1 MYMYYV
7 KQLEYCSK
15 MQYTTSSTISSTH
28 LNYCWYSWCTCESCA
43 IIFSQWQVNF
53 LQFHKS
59 SLVIQENEILNFIFL
74 EIFYLEIDMQWHKK
88 KTLSFHQKTLS
99 LSSFDD
105 SMHILFFTG
114 MFRKVANCALQIARE
129 EEKEGFYSL
138 RELNRQFLLLSM
150 TMPTLTLQWCNIL
163 ILLNYDDQ
171 SLWSD
176 VMQTPN
182 RHLKPGTRYRDS
194 SIVYIWWKNGFKPS
208 TKNLY
213 FTITMFSG

>member
-88 KTLSFHQKTLS
+88 KLCHFIKRLWVS
-99 LSSFDD
+99 LHLMTACIFCF
-105 SMHILFFTG
+105 LQVCLEKWQTVPCRLLE
-114 MFRKVANCALQIARE
+114 RKKKRVSTASE
-129 EEKEGFYSL
+129 
-138 RELNRQFLLLSM
+138 
-150 TMPTLTLQWCNIL
+150 
-163 ILLNYDDQ
+163 
-171 SLWSD
+171 
-176 VMQTPN
+176 
-182 RHLKPGTRYRDS
+182 S
-194 SIVYIWWKNGFKPS
+194 SIVNSCCSPWQCRPWPYSGVTYWSSLIMM
-208 TKNLY
+208 TKVCGV
-213 FTITMFSG
+213 M